1 MMYKLSRR
9 FFDDKWLALLPV
21 VFYAYSQVGFNTVL
35 YIRGYLMQTLW
46 AVCLMYET
54 VCLLQE
60 KDVSKKRW
68 FLIFLFS
75 LSGMLTQYNSIIYS
89 AIIGIVIGFGL
100 LWQKRYNHLIILAM
114 VMVLS
119 LCSLFVI
126 FPDAINV
133 LLHSSRATEISNI
146 SLSDKL
152 MNFLDPWGKT
162 KNLIL
167 IYTTAL
173 WSFREVDNYMLLVC
187 IFLPLAYKYIY
198 TKADRNIDFLIV
210 IYVLMCLYSEF
221 FMPEMYIYNMRY
233 VMLVVPLIAIATIW
247 YLSFILQNLKIK
259 NLYLKLFLCSVVF
272 VNALFVDFEN
282 RSPYAFSENVYK
294 KISLEGNVLVIVGE
308 SIFAYESINVLGNT
322 DEVYMVMDSV
332 PEEMVVREM
341 NKANYV
347 IKSNT
352 DARFDMTIKPEK
364 PAEIFSSTIDKVD
377 FEKTIKVGERFYDIY
392 HIRRKIF
399 DE

>member
-1 MMYKLSRR
+1 
-9 FFDDKWLALLPV
+9 
-21 VFYAYSQVGFNTVL
+21 
-35 YIRGYLMQTLW
+35 
-46 AVCLMYET
+46 
-54 VCLLQE
+54 
-60 KDVSKKRW
+60 
-68 FLIFLFS
+68 
-75 LSGMLTQYNSIIYS
+75 
-89 AIIGIVIGFGL
+89 
-100 LWQKRYNHLIILAM
+100 M
-114 VMVLS
+114 V
-119 LCSLFVI
+119 
-126 FPDAINV
+126 NV
-133 LLHSSRATEISNI
+133 

-152 MNFLDPWGKT
+152 MNFLDPLGKT
-162 KNLIL
+162 KNLSS
-167 IYTTAL
+167 IYTTYL
-173 WSFREVDNYMLLVC
+173 WSFREFNNYLLWVC
-187 IFLPLAYKYIY
+187 IILPLSYKYLYTNADKSIDLLIIIY
-198 TKADRNIDFLIV
+198 L
-210 IYVLMCLYSEF
+210 LMCLYSEF

-332 PEEMVVREM
+332 PEEVVVREM

>member
-1 MMYKLSRR
+1 MDNVLEIRETANFDLDSLNNLLFNRWIDVSVIHNYLTVQPEERFRYKHIFENMAVGVHPPLFYIMLHTVCSFTPPHTFSKWQGAALNIPLWILLLFMMYKLSRR
-9 FFDDKWLALLPV
+9 FFDDKYLALLPV

-60 KDVSKKRW
+60 KDVTKKRW
-68 FLIFLFS
+68 FLIYLFS
-75 LSGMLTQYNSIIYS
+75 LLGMLTQYNSIIYS

-133 LLHSSRATEISNI
+133 LLHSPRAIEISNI

-162 KNLIL
+162 KNLSS
-167 IYTTAL
+167 IYTTYL
-173 WSFREVDNYMLLVC
+173 WSFREFNNYLLWVC
-187 IFLPLAYKYIY
+187 IILPLSYKYLYTNADKSIDLLIIIY
-198 TKADRNIDFLIV
+198 L
-210 IYVLMCLYSEF
+210 LMCLYSEF

-272 VNALFVDFEN
+272 VNAL
-282 RSPYAFSENVYK
+282 
-294 KISLEGNVLVIVGE
+294 
-308 SIFAYESINVLGNT
+308 
-322 DEVYMVMDSV
+322 DS
-332 PEEMVVREM
+332 
-341 NKANYV
+341 
-347 IKSNT
+347 
-352 DARFDMTIKPEK
+352 
-364 PAEIFSSTIDKVD
+364 
-377 FEKTIKVGERFYDIY
+377 
-392 HIRRKIF
+392 
-399 DE
+399 